1 VSLTLREERP
11 EDTRKIRALV
21 TAAFGQP
28 EEADL
33 VDALRTANDL
43 TLSLVAEEDGKI
55 IGHIALSRLKSP
67 ANSVA
72 LAPVSVAPDRQGG
85 GIGGAL
91 IREAIARAN
100 ATGETLLF
108 VLGDPAYYS
117 RFGFSTATAAP
128 FDCVYAGEY
137 FMALELN
144 TEKADPAEVIY
155 ADAFGDLG

>member
-1 VSLTLREERP
+1 MSLTLREERP

-43 TLSLVAEEDGKI
+43 
-55 IGHIALSRLKSP
+55 
-67 ANSVA
+67 
-72 LAPVSVAPDRQGG
+72 VAPDRQGG